1 MYMAKTN
8 AHRSVVCSARKVR
21 AISGSPAN
29 FCPVWF
35 QRLVMRR
42 PARTTTQLKEVVN
55 ELLALWLLV
64 GIAGVKGG
72 GGWRRNVR
80 LED

>member
-1 MYMAKTN
+1 MYMEKTN
-8 AHRSVVCSARKVR
+8 AHRNVVCSARNVR

-35 QRLVMRR
+35 QRRVMRR

-64 GIAGVKGG
+64 GITRFKRGK
-72 GGWRRNVR
+72 RNLR